1 MRSRKDETKAAS
13 FGVSKI
19 DHVAREHLPSRRT
32 VVRGGLRLAFAAPI
46 LSTFFAAQA
55 YAGNYSCY
63 ADGHQCNDPGPD
75 WEECCDTLT
84 CQVDG
89 GSPTGFSCQP

>member
-1 MRSRKDETKAAS
+1 MASREDETNEPPV
-13 FGVSKI
+13 GDSKTHYTAI
-19 DHVAREHLPSRRT
+19 ECLPDRRA

-63 ADGHQCNDPGPD
+63 VNGHQCNNPGPD
-75 WEECCDTLT
+75 PEPCCATLT
-84 CQVDG
+84 CKADG
-89 GSPTGFSCQP
+89 GSPTGFSCLP

>member
-1 MRSRKDETKAAS
+1 MMSRKDETRAAS
-13 FGVSKI
+13 VGSSKI
-19 DHVAREHLPSRRT
+19 DHAVEERLPTRRA
-32 VVRGGLRLAFAAPI
+32 VVRGGLRLTFAAPI

-75 WEECCDTLT
+75 PAVESQYLR
-84 CQVDG
+84 
-89 GSPTGFSCQP
+89 